1 MKTIAVRLDYDK
13 ETKTYGATSE
23 DLPDVYAV
31 SDDRGDVLRRFISS
45 ANAYLE
51 YLREQN
57 KPLPS
62 TLESHPEIV
71 TVVIEAA

>member
-1 MKTIAVRLDYDK
+1 MKTITVRIDYDS

-23 DLPDVYAV
+23 DLFDVYAV
-31 SDDRGDVLRRFISS
+31 SDDREDVPRRFISL
-45 ANAYLE
+45 ANVYLE
-51 YLREQN
+51 YLRGQN
-57 KPLPS
+57 KPLPV